1 MAGQPVKRGNWG
13 DWATIEHTP
22 RSEKRCCGGC
32 IHYCYEDDSCKVRP
46 IVVYEVGSD
55 FWKTCPQ
62 YCTKCH
68 YIVKAQYIR
77 YLSEH
82 SISLPEEPPATST
95 PKTRYKPNT
104 LITVGMDVI
113 DCEQNVGKVRAFDYK
128 TNKIYIKY
136 SSGTVEYKF
145 PDVFINHQLKKYYK
159 GTGESLVIDY
169 FQIISKPSISKDNR
183 VTTSSAEPN
192 LEANTI
198 LRKTSLV
205 QAKNVH
211 DLAISDFV
219 CGMSVYHIH
228 KGIGTIDSVF
238 TFQNQISV
246 RFGKERVLFRIPLDF
261 TNGTLALVN
270 NPASLSSKQF
280 KQLRA
285 NLLAQ
290 IMPTALKIHDFK
302 CGMEIADINYGLGRI
317 DKIIYKDSCFYGF
330 FAFSNWA
337 GDWFRGTSYKV
348 PDDFVNGRLKI
359 VIE

>member
-13 DWATIEHTP
+13 DWAVIERTP
-22 RSEKRCCGGC
+22 RSKKRCCGGC
-32 IHYCYEDDSCKVRP
+32 VHYRYEDDSCDVRP
-46 IVVYEVGSD
+46 IVVYEVGAD

-68 YIVKAQYIR
+68 FIVKAQYIR

-82 SISLPEEPPATST
+82 SFFRPQESPATSA
-95 PKTRYKPNT
+95 PKTRYKPNP
-104 LITVGMDVI
+104 LITVGMDII
-113 DCEQNVGKVRAFDYK
+113 DCEHNIGKVRAFDYK

-169 FQIISKPSISKDNR
+169 FQIISN
-183 VTTSSAEPN
+183 SSTRKNYRITASSTEPN
-192 LEANTI
+192 LEVNAI
-198 LRKTSLV
+198 LRKTALA

-211 DLAISDFV
+211 DLEISDFV
-219 CGMSVYHIH
+219 SGMYIYHIH
-228 KGIGTIDSVF
+228 KGIGTIDSTL

-246 RFGKERVLFRIPLDF
+246 RFRKERVLFRVPLDF
-261 TNGTLALVN
+261 TNGTLALIN

-290 IMPTALKIHDFK
+290 IKPTALKIHDFK
-302 CGMEIADINYGLGRI
+302 CGMEIADIKYGFGEI
-317 DKIIYKDSCFYGF
+317 DKIIYKDNIIWITFSDWERYCFI
-330 FAFSNWA
+330 S
-337 GDWFRGTSYKV
+337 DSYKV
-348 PDDFVNGRLKI
+348 PDAFVNGRLKI

>member
-169 FQIISKPSISKDNR
+169 FQIISNPSISKNYR
-183 VTTSSAEPN
+183 VITSSAEPN

-211 DLAISDFV
+211 DLEISDFV

-238 TFQNQISV
+238 TFQNQISG

-290 IMPTALKIHDFK
+290 IKPTALKIHDFK
-302 CGMEIADINYGLGRI
+302 CGMEIADINYGLGKI